1 MLTAE
6 KPSWQFCSA
15 FVPNSFL
22 SPRGTGLLISKH
34 SVWHDKGKEAPFQA
48 GVIQEGGGTQT
59 PAANS
64 FPTCS
69 GFSMII
75 LRIVPCKEENKDS
88 VMIVF

>member
-1 MLTAE
+1 MT
-6 KPSWQFCSA
+6 KGRKH
-15 FVPNSFL
+15 L
-22 SPRGTGLLISKH
+22 SKLE
-34 SVWHDKGKEAPFQA
+34 V
-48 GVIQEGGGTQT
+48 QEGGGTQT

-88 VMIVF
+88 VMIVL

>member
-48 GVIQEGGGTQT
+48 GVVQEGGGTQT
-59 PAANS
+59 PDS
-64 FPTCS
+64 S
-69 GFSMII
+69 SKQFSYL
-75 LRIVPCKEENKDS
+75 LRILYDNPSNSALQGRK
-88 VMIVF
+88 